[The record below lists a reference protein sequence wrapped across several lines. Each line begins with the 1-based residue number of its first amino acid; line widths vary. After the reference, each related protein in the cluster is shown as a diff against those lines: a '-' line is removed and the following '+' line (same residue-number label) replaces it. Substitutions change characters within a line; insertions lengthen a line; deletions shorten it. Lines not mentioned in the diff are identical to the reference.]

1 MMKGFSNSIEN
12 VNNSLIHMCGNVVY
26 KTILLFS
33 GLGGCMATLGIF
45 TYIPTY
51 FQRRRS
57 LALGITN
64 TGFGLGTLISALLIN
79 FMLDN
84 YSFSGTCL
92 IIGAIGLNTC
102 VSGALCRP
110 LLRRNKSCAS
120 IRLSKY
126 FGRKNIAKDS
136 NRNTEIIE
144 HNENYSDEEAEEK
157 SENHAKANHCA
168 STTNADHHKEVI
180 EDTPQTPESLYSDE
194 TTEIING
201 SLLTTLESKENVPE
215 TCALNE
221 VEVSS
226 CDIVAEKSNQGFK
239 VTESQPTP
247 KFQCRLWG
255 KTFYMTIITIFCLNV
270 AVSTVHGFIPALA
283 EERGFSKSQ
292 TAVVLTVLGVV
303 DFLLVIPSGLILDNK
318 YINPYRRH
326 VYCIYLIF
334 SGLWVTLLGVV
345 KGYHWMIA
353 LAGLVGSVKGTLYCQ
368 MSAVIA
374 DVFGLG
380 NLPKVFGLA
389 YAGMGIA
396 NLAWPAAIGKHF
408 T

>member
-1 MMKGFSNSIEN
+1 
-12 VNNSLIHMCGNVVY
+12 MCGNVVY

-84 YSFSGTCL
+84 YSFRGTCL

-110 LLRRNKSCAS
+110 LVKRNKSCAP
-120 IRLSKY
+120 ILLAKY
-126 FGRKNIAKDS
+126 LDRKNIAKDS
-136 NRNTEIIE
+136 DRNAEII
-144 HNENYSDEEAEEK
+144 D
-157 SENHAKANHCA
+157 
-168 STTNADHHKEVI
+168 TTYADHHKEVI
-180 EDTPQTPESLYSDE
+180 KDTPQTPVSLYSDE
-194 TTEIING
+194 ATEIING
-201 SLLTTLESKENVPE
+201 SLLTTLESKENVAE
-215 TCALNE
+215 SCALNE

-226 CDIVAEKSNQGFK
+226 CGIVTEKSNQGFK
-239 VTESQPTP
+239 VTESQKTP
-247 KFQCRLWG
+247 KVQCRLWG

-303 DFLLVIPSGLILDNK
+303 DFLFVIPSGLMLDNR
-318 YINPYRRH
+318 YINLYRRH